1 MPVGLSTKQLN
12 AQLNIEMEAMKPK
25 RGILAEKHKTN
36 FVQRENGVAVKDV
49 WTKFFFKKNLLCF
62 RILLQTD
69 SGEIVL
75 YQELKDYSEYKN
87 TLNDLQ
93 TARAED
99 AVIKIPKKI
108 INSGSAIPKVA

>member
-1 MPVGLSTKQLN
+1 MNS
-12 AQLNIEMEAMKPK
+12 QLNIEMEAIKST
-25 RGILAEKHKTN
+25 RGVLVEEHKN
-36 FVQRENGVAVKDV
+36 DFVQREKEVVVKDV

-87 TLNDLQ
+87 TLCDLQ
-93 TARAED
+93 AAKGNNV
-99 AVIKIPKKI
+99 VIKIPKKI
-108 INSGSAIPKVA
+108 INSGLAIPKVA